1 MNGSCNCKHFHF
13 LISPP
18 SYINSIEDDS
28 WDKLE
33 DCPIFPE
40 QHANIERT
48 SAEEEI
54 AADDNQ
60 VLQKPR
66 GMPEPILPS
75 PAEVNLHNLSHI
87 PYRSW
92 CQHCVAARRNAQAHA
107 SQAKSPQRML
117 PLIVFDYCFV
127 KGASDETLATVLVA
141 RLYPSRALFA
151 CVCDN
156 KGPDECAT
164 FRLSLFLKENGYQK
178 FVYKSDQ

>member
-1 MNGSCNCKHFHF
+1 MNSSCNCKHFHF
-13 LISPP
+13 PISPP

-33 DCPIFPE
+33 DCPIVPE

-48 SAEEEI
+48 IAEEEI

-60 VLQKPR
+60 VVQKPR

-75 PAEVNLHNLSHI
+75 PAGVNLHNISHLL
-87 PYRSW
+87 YRSW

-117 PLIVFDYCFV
+117 PLIVFDYRCFQ
-127 KGASDETLATVLVA
+127 
-141 RLYPSRALFA
+141 R
-151 CVCDN
+151 C
-156 KGPDECAT
+156 
-164 FRLSLFLKENGYQK
+164 Q
-178 FVYKSDQ
+178 